1 MEIEEINKN
10 QERINEKEY
19 EKDESKTT
27 NEETPKKLN
36 QKKELKKDKKK
47 KKSKSKHNSDSD
59 SSSDS
64 SSSDSSSSDSESS
77 SESDSSSDSLSSSKS
92 KHKDSKKDKNKSKK
106 KSHHDNKNQK
116 IKKDDKKNKNK
127 NVKKPEQEE
136 FNSKIKKPKELLVI
150 CENEINNQISKE
162 EEISI
167 LNLLNDSLNSNQA
180 QSLQNEKNASVNSP
194 YIPQVNIPFQLG
206 DEIDDEKFYLYV
218 KECIKNIKSEWSLY
232 SKLYLKKIIKSFRK
246 TENIF
251 TFRRYLKEPF
261 KEILTDFILYILTK
275 DNKKPEDEGDI
286 TLNNNIEIPK
296 KETTTLL
303 GKKTERQNF
312 DEKENENSK
321 EKNEQG
327 NNENINKE
335 NKENMNENSDKNNI
349 KENSDK
355 LEKETNKIAEEEN
368 KDKDK
373 DKSNDIEDE
382 IILNREYTS
391 IIDLFNYSAQRKCVE
406 LKDNAPITKRILYEY
421 IPKKTMISCLSA
433 VLFDLGG
440 KSLAEASV
448 SAELSLFLQRF

>member
-1 MEIEEINKN
+1 
-10 QERINEKEY
+10 
-19 EKDESKTT
+19 
-27 NEETPKKLN
+27 
-36 QKKELKKDKKK
+36 
-47 KKSKSKHNSDSD
+47 
-59 SSSDS
+59 
-64 SSSDSSSSDSESS
+64 
-77 SESDSSSDSLSSSKS
+77 
-92 KHKDSKKDKNKSKK
+92 
-106 KSHHDNKNQK
+106 
-116 IKKDDKKNKNK
+116 
-127 NVKKPEQEE
+127 
-136 FNSKIKKPKELLVI
+136 
-150 CENEINNQISKE
+150 
-162 EEISI
+162 
-167 LNLLNDSLNSNQA
+167 LNDSLNTNQE
-180 QSLQNEKNASVNSP
+180 QSPQNEKNSNSNINSP

-275 DNKKPEDEGDI
+275 DNKKPEDEGEI
-286 TLNNNIEIPK
+286 TLNNNIELPK

-312 DEKENENSK
+312 EKNENENSK
-321 EKNEQG
+321 ENKNKDKG

-335 NKENMNENSDKNNI
+335 NKENMNENNDKNNI

-355 LEKETNKIAEEEN
+355 SEKDTNKIAEEEN
-368 KDKDK
+368 KDKDKEENK

-440 KSLAEASV
+440 KSLAETSV
-448 SAELSLFLQRF
+448 SSELSLFCKDSKKKIFFIDMDESFYSYTLYNGCLIINKKFFDLMNSHREKVQFGMCLSLLSIFHEMAFLLSIKMINNLNLYTY